1 MNEHDRPTYAAGFD
15 TRKLATAEKR
25 IKRARLA
32 VQKKNRP
39 LQKQLD
45 KIDAM
50 EAKMMERVRREAQKR
65 RSVIMGKQLALAKAL
80 DKQEAAIYRKAR

>member
-1 MNEHDRPTYAAGFD
+1 M
-15 TRKLATAEKR
+15 
-25 IKRARLA
+25 
-32 VQKKNRP
+32 QKKNLP

-65 RSVIMGKQLALAKAL
+65 RSVIMGKQLALAKAF
-80 DKQEAAIYRKAR
+80 DKQEQAIYRKAR